1 MVLRARQVLV
11 EGTDAMREA
20 AAAILQMAAHSDTQ
34 KGPVLWAG
42 AAEPLVELL
51 ANSAASAVR
60 EQAALAVRK
69 SSARVCGCF
78 TRHEVAREASHCES
92 GSGNWWCTSSA
103 LERLGFRPC

>member
-1 MVLRARQVLV
+1 MGAGQVLV

-60 EQAALAVRK
+60 EQAALAVRP
-69 SSARVCGCF
+69 SGACVWVFHMTGGARALSERG
-78 TRHEVAREASHCES
+78 R
-92 GSGNWWCTSSA
+92 GNWWGVP
-103 LERLGFRPC
+103 LHLHGPEFERVVLAP

>member
-1 MVLRARQVLV
+1 MLVFRARQVLV

-51 ANSAASAVR
+51 ANSATAAVR

-69 SSARVCGCF
+69 SSACVCGCF
-78 TRHEVAREASHCES
+78 TRQEGGREDSQYECA
-92 GSGNWWCTSSA
+92 SGN
-103 LERLGFRPC
+103 